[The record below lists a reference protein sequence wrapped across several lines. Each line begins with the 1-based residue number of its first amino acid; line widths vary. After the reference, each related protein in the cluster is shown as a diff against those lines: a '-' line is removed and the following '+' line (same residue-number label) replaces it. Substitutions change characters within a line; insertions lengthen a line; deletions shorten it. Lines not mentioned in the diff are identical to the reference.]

1 MHHFSCPL
9 GNQLQQVLTGPVISA
24 TMNLPL
30 PLACSLLQ
38 QHVNA
43 ALQGQAANGEFS
55 ERAELLF
62 RTCSFIKNNHCMILH
77 RNVFFYMILYKN
89 VLYYL
94 N

>member
-1 MHHFSCPL
+1 MEIKCLAWSMLFAVLSKKSKFTSLFFCPQ

-43 ALQGQAANGEFS
+43 ALQGQAANG
-55 ERAELLF
+55 
-62 RTCSFIKNNHCMILH
+62 K
-77 RNVFFYMILYKN
+77 FF
-89 VLYYL
+89 
-94 N
+94 